1 MKKYRYVIIACN
13 GASYDL
19 SREENFFPYGLGSKM
34 HYDLPELLERGW
46 RPVRETP
53 MGGTGDTP
61 MAYSLVL
68 LEKDAADSSAPI
80 VEAVK
85 A

>member
-1 MKKYRYVIIACN
+1 
-13 GASYDL
+13 
-19 SREENFFPYGLGSKM
+19 M